1 MNETKRRK
9 CSNFIAK
16 FEESNCNR
24 DFAVNQ
30 LRVMVTININL
41 FGYRLGLIHN
51 VNNSVSADK
60 NN

>member
-9 CSNFIAK
+9 RSDFIAK
-16 FEESNCNR
+16 FEESDRNR

-30 LRVMVTININL
+30 LRVMVTINL
-41 FGYRLGLIHN
+41 FDYRLGLIHN